1 MQKWRK
7 VRGQVGDTQA
17 AQVPA
22 RHKVIPAEEPGK
34 VPAGF
39 SRPLSP
45 RMQKKISKEEMTRQ
59 TLQRDKEM
67 DEQINVN
74 QIRVCNDDETVAA
87 LPGFLREKVQDEV
100 RMKIK
105 GGVMRITSEGL
116 LELVPKNKDL
126 KLPPRVPGQIR
137 EEDHACQG
145 STDGGGGVGA
155 SALKTE
161 KIGQA
166 AQDPSRESRSKGARR
181 AERRRKLREGVG
193 AED

>member
-1 MQKWRK
+1 M
-7 VRGQVGDTQA
+7 A
-17 AQVPA
+17 LA
-22 RHKVIPAEEPGK
+22 
-34 VPAGF
+34 
-39 SRPLSP
+39 SRPLCGLPLSGYMGHLP
-45 RMQKKISKEEMTRQ
+45 GADQTLGVNFAMQKKISKEEMTKQ
-59 TLQRDKEM
+59 KLQRDKEM

-105 GGVMRITSEGL
+105 SGVMRITSEGL

-155 SALKTE
+155 SAVKTE
-161 KIGQA
+161 KMGQA
-166 AQDPSRESRSKGARR
+166 AQDPS
-181 AERRRKLREGVG
+181 
-193 AED
+193 